1 MPVSLHTAT
10 VGTFL
15 QILPQVAGMID
26 KAEAHCASN
35 TLSPET
41 LTGACLSEDMW
52 NFAKQV
58 TSTATHSVGA
68 IAAVKAG
75 KFSPDRTLAPLD
87 FAALREVIGTAI
99 VSLQAEDP
107 AEIEALVGR
116 DTYFAFGDMRMDFT
130 VEDFLLS
137 FSMPN
142 FYFHAATSYNILRN
156 NGVKIGKMDFL
167 GRPRLKV

>member
-1 MPVSLHTAT
+1 MPVSLYTAT

-26 KAEAHCASN
+26 KAEAHC
-35 TLSPET
+35 TEQGLSSEA

-58 TSTATHSVGA
+58 TSTATHSAGA
-68 IAAVKAG
+68 IAAVKVG
-75 KFSPDRTLAPLD
+75 SFSPDRTPAPLD
-87 FAALREVIGTAI
+87 FAGLRAVITDAI
-99 VSLQAEDP
+99 ASLQAKDP
-107 AEIEALVGR
+107 IQIEALVGR
-116 DTYFAFGDMRMDFT
+116 DTYFAFGDRRMDFT

-156 NGVKIGKMDFL
+156 NGVTIGKMDFL
-167 GRPRLKV
+167 GRPRIKA